1 MTRSV
6 RALPVSMCCSQAEGV
21 HFAMWGCG
29 DAVTVHGTHQ
39 WVSSPLQQQAD
50 QLKVSCRCTR
60 KPYIHLWSPL
70 TVSCPYWVM
79 LKVFDYLQRRLT
91 AEVFLCSSP
100 FRLAESL
107 PHLPRHPSTTD
118 KENEREKKAETRGER
133 ERSSDWKI
141 KWQSSNLTTFKSF
154 LQCDLDSKL
163 NCL

>member
-70 TVSCPYWVM
+70 TVSCPYSVM
-79 LKVFDYLQRRLT
+79 LTVFDYLQRRLT

-118 KENEREKKAETRGER
+118 KENERKKKQRREVKEKDRAIER
-133 ERSSDWKI
+133 QSDRVQTWPLSRASCNVI
-141 KWQSSNLTTFKSF
+141 STVN
-154 LQCDLDSKL
+154 
-163 NCL
+163 